1 MERARYAPLSVIV
14 RCQEERRPV
23 PLDHY
28 VSQVHLKNY
37 GTRTI
42 PWFTQEIHP
51 TVLSAN
57 GT

>member
-1 MERARYAPLSVIV
+1 M
-14 RCQEERRPV
+14 